1 MAAPTGVPPV
11 PNRSP
16 LFIARAAVLAL
27 AVAAVLLTITSGP
40 GTRAEAWTWQTGI
53 ALMRYATYVGLA
65 AGVGALILLV
75 TLAIPAFRVHAWV
88 PIVALVLAAIAVA
101 PPLMLLSKAKAV
113 PRIHDITT
121 DPADPPAFVALLD
134 ARKAAPNGVVYKG
147 AAVAEEQRK
156 GYPDIKPLLVKTPP
170 AETVQKAIDAARSLG
185 WQVAAA
191 DAASGRLEATDTTL
205 FFGFKD
211 DIVVRIRPEGT
222 GSRVDVRSMSRVG
235 LSDLGANAA
244 RIRKFLGKLQ

>member
-1 MAAPTGVPPV
+1 MQD
-11 PNRSP
+11 RSP
-16 LFIARAAVLAL
+16 LFIARAVVLAL
-27 AVAAVLLTITSGP
+27 AVAAFLMTIASGP
-40 GTRAEAWTWQTGI
+40 GTRAEFWTWQTGI
-53 ALMRYATYVGLA
+53 AFLRYATYVGLA

-75 TLAIPAFRVHAWV
+75 TLAIPAFRSHAWV
-88 PIVALVLAAIAVA
+88 PVTALVLAAIAVA

-121 DPADPPAFVALLD
+121 DPADPPAFVALLE
-134 ARKAAPNGVVYKG
+134 ARKAAPNGAEYKG
-147 AAVAEEQRK
+147 AAVAEAQRM
-156 GYPDIKPLLVKTPP
+156 GYPDLKPLVVKSPP
-170 AETVQKAIDAARSLG
+170 AQTVQKAIDAARSLG
-185 WQVAAA
+185 WEVAAT
-191 DAASGRLEATDTTL
+191 DAAAGRLEATDTTR

-211 DIVVRIRPEGT
+211 DIVVRIRPEGA